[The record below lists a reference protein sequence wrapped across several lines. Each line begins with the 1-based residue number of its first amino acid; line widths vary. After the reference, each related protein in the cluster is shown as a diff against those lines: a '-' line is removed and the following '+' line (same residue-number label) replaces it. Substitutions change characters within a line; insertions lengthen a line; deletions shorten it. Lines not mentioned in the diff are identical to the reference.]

1 MISSEKEYCEI
12 ISFKI
17 GSCISK
23 IAGLDLFLGNYQM
36 MTLTSYVYTHFINIF
51 YNDKELLKTF
61 PARFPSDV
69 NSLVQDNIIRGFSRS
84 GVSIPHVNQG
94 SYKEA
99 LNECLK
105 EWNNKHKELSKN
117 DKKNDISMTTT
128 KMISEYFDSENIDYS
143 DRELDAIYTF
153 LNDISN
159 RSDDDTFSDYM
170 KASSGSGCLVIFL
183 LLIPSIFLLI
193 NVIY

>member
-1 MISSEKEYCEI
+1 MTTSEKEYCEI

-17 GSCISK
+17 GSCVSK
-23 IAGLDLFLGNYQM
+23 IAGLDLFLSNYQM
-36 MTLTSYVYTHFINIF
+36 MTLTSYVYAHFINSF
-51 YNDKELLKTF
+51 YNDKEELKSF
-61 PARFPSDV
+61 WARFPSDV

-84 GVSIPHVNQG
+84 GVSIPYENQG

-105 EWNNKHKELSKN
+105 EWNNRHKELSKN

-143 DRELDAIYTF
+143 DREFDAIYTF
-153 LNDISN
+153 LNDFSN
-159 RSDDDTFSDYM
+159 RSYDDTFSDYM
-170 KASSGSGCLVIFL
+170 IASSKSGCLVIFL
-183 LLIPSIFLLI
+183 LLIPSIFFLI